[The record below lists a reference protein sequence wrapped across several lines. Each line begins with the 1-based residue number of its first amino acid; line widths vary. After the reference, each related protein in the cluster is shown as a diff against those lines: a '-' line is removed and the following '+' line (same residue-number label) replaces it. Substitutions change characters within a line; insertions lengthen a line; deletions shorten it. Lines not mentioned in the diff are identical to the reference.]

1 MKTTAEE
8 TQELA
13 KIALAPAVY
22 TQDMVEYIK
31 AVSNEW
37 IEHFEMYSQTEY
49 IDDAEFFIMEP
60 FQTWN
65 KTPSGETC
73 SEGYV
78 LPVVYENQVI
88 CTVMLYQVDHSWHYS
103 LSNDLCK
110 ELNELI
116 NYSGQA
122 RIVYEFDDN
131 GTYIQTALLY
141 DENGNDAKGI
151 TVLLT
156 LTAGD
161 ELSSSR

>member
-1 MKTTAEE
+1 M
-8 TQELA
+8 
-13 KIALAPAVY
+13 
-22 TQDMVEYIK
+22 
-31 AVSNEW
+31 
-37 IEHFEMYSQTEY
+37 
-49 IDDAEFFIMEP
+49 
-60 FQTWN
+60 
-65 KTPSGETC
+65 
-73 SEGYV
+73 
-78 LPVVYENQVI
+78 
-88 CTVMLYQVDHSWHYS
+88 
-103 LSNDLCK
+103 
-110 ELNELI
+110 I

>member
-1 MKTTAEE
+1 M
-8 TQELA
+8 
-13 KIALAPAVY
+13 
-22 TQDMVEYIK
+22 
-31 AVSNEW
+31 
-37 IEHFEMYSQTEY
+37 
-49 IDDAEFFIMEP
+49 
-60 FQTWN
+60 
-65 KTPSGETC
+65 
-73 SEGYV
+73 
-78 LPVVYENQVI
+78 I

-161 ELSSSR
+161 ELSSSPAVSYLLYKNDFFVSMVVDLKAMEDI